1 MEKCLEGK
9 VALVTGS
16 TKGLGYQTALTL
28 GKAGAK
34 VAMNYFRDE
43 KTAEKTFAAFNEAGC
58 EGILVRA
65 DVSNQ
70 NDVNNLVQ
78 KIEKKLGSVDIL
90 VVNATPDIPEKPIEN
105 YTLQDYH
112 AMIDFFI
119 ISPFLLT
126 QAVIS
131 KMKEKQWGR
140 IINIGSEVLEDN
152 RGNFSAYTAAK
163 GGQKGW
169 TKSMATELASYGITV
184 NIISPGWI
192 PVERHRNEP
201 QEKMDAYLETVPA
214 GRWGVPQDVADAVL
228 YFSREE
234 ASFVSGQTLCVNGGR
249 TPW

>member
-9 VALVTGS
+9 IALVTGS
-16 TKGLGYQTALTL
+16 TKGLGRQTALTL

-34 VAMNYFRDE
+34 VAMNYFRDQD
-43 KTAEKTFAAFNEAGC
+43 TAEKAFESFKDQGC

-65 DVSNQ
+65 DVSKQ
-70 NDVNNLVQ
+70 DDVNNLIQ
-78 KIEKKLGSVDIL
+78 KTEEQLGSVDIL
-90 VVNATPDIPEKPIEN
+90 VVNATPDIPEKPIEE

-126 QAVIS
+126 QAVIA
-131 KMKEKQWGR
+131 KMKEKRWGR

-169 TKSMATELASYGITV
+169 TKSMATELAPYGITV
-184 NIISPGWI
+184 NRISPGWI

-201 QEKMDAYLETVPA
+201 QEKMDAYLDTVPA

-228 YFSREE
+228 FFSREE
-234 ASFVSGQTLCVNGGR
+234 SSFVSGQTLCVNGGR